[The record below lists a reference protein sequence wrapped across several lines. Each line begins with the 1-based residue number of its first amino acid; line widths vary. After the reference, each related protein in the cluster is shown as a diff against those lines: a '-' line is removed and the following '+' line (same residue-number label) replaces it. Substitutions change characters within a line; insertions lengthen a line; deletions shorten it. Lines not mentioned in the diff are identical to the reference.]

1 MHLALFFEEQQVIDL
16 WNELPNVLKTLFC
29 QNASSGECRKK
40 DEREQ
45 PYSSMWLKIFEELGW
60 CEQRGNVE

>member
-45 PYSSMWLKIFEELGW
+45 PYSKYVAENLRRIRL
-60 CEQRGNVE
+60 V